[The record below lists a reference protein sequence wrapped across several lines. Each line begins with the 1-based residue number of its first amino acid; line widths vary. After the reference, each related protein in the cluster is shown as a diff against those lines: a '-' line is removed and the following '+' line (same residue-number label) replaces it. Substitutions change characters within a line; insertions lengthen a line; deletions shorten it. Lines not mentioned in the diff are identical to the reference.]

1 MQLKLNLNLSKKAVV
16 LTLLVIIL
24 VSAATALYL
33 TKNNSNPI
41 PTDIKNKA
49 DFKVIYPSK
58 TSQIDKSSYQY
69 QDEQNT
75 LTFNVIKDGDKII
88 FSQQPAPD
96 NLGSDSQPYYPA
108 LGIHP
113 YAQFKTSLGQVAL
126 TKFWQSQTLKP
137 AGQSAVLASGGTL
150 LIANSQK
157 NLSNA
162 EWKNLFESLKIAK

>member
-88 FSQQPAPD
+88 QPAPD